1 VVVWVSKNVSSGLW
15 TAAASVLLAL
25 SDQGYGVERKNSE
38 TVGYADFR

>member
-25 SDQGYGVERKNSE
+25 SDQGYGVGRGNSE
-38 TVGYADFR
+38 AAGYAEFR